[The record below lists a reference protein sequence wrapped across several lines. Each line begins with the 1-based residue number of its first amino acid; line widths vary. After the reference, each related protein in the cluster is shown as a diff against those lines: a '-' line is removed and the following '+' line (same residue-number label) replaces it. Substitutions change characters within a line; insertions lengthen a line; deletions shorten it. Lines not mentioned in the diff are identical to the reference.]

1 VLASLRKKG
10 YITGTPSNGRGQ
22 YHIRVVKYFKKAST
36 VTPSVSEGV
45 HSDTLMP
52 NKASVVTPY
61 QEVKQE
67 ERPKVVQEVRPPP
80 IKFKKEKNSGWETR
94 AEYHRRIA
102 NGT

>member
-10 YITGTPSNGRGQ
+10 YITGAPSNGRGQ
-22 YHIRVVKYFKKAST
+22 YHIRVVKYFNKASV
-36 VTPSVSEGV
+36 VTPSASEGV

-67 ERPKVVQEVRPPP
+67 KYNYKKFAPISEINVGLGPSDWGVP
-80 IKFKKEKNSGWETR
+80 IKLKTKRKQH
-94 AEYHRRIA
+94 A
-102 NGT
+102 